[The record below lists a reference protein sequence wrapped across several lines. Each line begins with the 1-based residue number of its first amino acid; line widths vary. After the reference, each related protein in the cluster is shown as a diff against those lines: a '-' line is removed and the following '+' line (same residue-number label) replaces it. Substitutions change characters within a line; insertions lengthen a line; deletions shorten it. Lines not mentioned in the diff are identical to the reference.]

1 MKLLEY
7 QQAFGAWDRT
17 SEAMRRSIDTWFRLY
32 YRSGGDQE
40 SDPCQRI
47 AYSIVSK
54 LCKAIF
60 SEYRIEAQTPFYRGI
75 LQELAGCHRQAMEL
89 ALVGGESYLKP
100 CIGERGITLTVI
112 PRDQMLVFGRDPEG
126 ELTDVGTVERCAQG
140 RYYYTLLERRTVNA
154 QGLLTI
160 QNTLYRSLNDRTL
173 GTRVPL
179 SALRRYSDLA
189 ESYTY
194 PVAFGGVGLVR
205 LRTPMLN
212 CVDGSR
218 EGVSVYAPAVDL
230 IANIDRNEAQLC
242 GEFDRGES
250 RIITSRDLLDEN
262 QRLTDHLFI
271 GLDEDPQQVG
281 FHIFSPQLR
290 EQSFLAR
297 KQEYLRNV
305 ESVIGLKR
313 GMLADVNTNL
323 RTATEISASEGEFN
337 LTVLDLQRMWER
349 AVCRLL
355 QLCRQLAVLYGMGSH
370 PEAKLQVDWGNG
382 VLFDEDKLWQEY
394 RQMALDGL
402 IAPEVALGWRFNMPA
417 VTQADRAAIRSRYMP
432 AKQTETP
439 SSP

>member
-17 SEAMRRSIDTWFRLY
+17 SEAMRKAIATWFRLY
-32 YRSGGDQE
+32 YKSGADQTT
-40 SDPCQRI
+40 DPCQRV

-60 SEYRIEAQTPFYRGI
+60 SEYRATGENPFYAGI
-75 LQELAGCHRQAMEL
+75 LQHLARCHRQAMAL
-89 ALVGGESYLKP
+89 ALVGGESYIKP
-100 CIGERGITLTVI
+100 CIEHGGITLSVI
-112 PRDQMLVFGRDPEG
+112 PRDRVLVFARDPEG
-126 ELTDVGTVERCAQG
+126 ELTDVGTVEKCTQG
-140 RYYYTLLERRTVNA
+140 RYYYTLLERRTLDE

-160 QNTLYRSLNDRTL
+160 RNTLYRSLNAHSL
-173 GTRVPL
+173 GTAIPL
-179 SALRRYSDLA
+179 GTLARYSTLA

-194 PVAFGGVGLVR
+194 PVPLEGLGLVR

-230 IANIDRNEAQLC
+230 ICNIDRNEAQLC

-290 EQSFLAR
+290 EQAYLAR

-337 LTVLDLQRMWER
+337 LTVLDFQRMWQR
-349 AVCRLL
+349 AVEQLFA
-355 QLCRQLAVLYGMGSH
+355 LCRTLARLYGLGSF
-370 PEAKLQVDWGNG
+370 PAEAPQIDWGNG

-394 RQMALDGL
+394 RQMVLDGL

-417 VTQADRAAIRSRYMP
+417 QTEADRAAIRKRYMP
-432 AKQTETP
+432 QMQPKNA
-439 SSP
+439 

>member
-17 SEAMRRSIDTWFRLY
+17 SDCMRKSIDTWFRLY
-32 YRSGGDQE
+32 YHSGADAQC
-40 SDPCQRI
+40 DPCQRV
-47 AYSIVSK
+47 AYSVVSK

-60 SEYRIEAQTPFYRGI
+60 SEYNALCDDPFYQKI
-75 LQELAGCHRQAMEL
+75 LRALSGCHRQAMEL
-89 ALVGGESYLKP
+89 TLVGGESYLKP
-100 CIGERGITLTVI
+100 YIGTNGIGLTAI
-112 PRDQMLVFGRDPEG
+112 PRDRVLVFGRDPEG
-126 ELTDVGTVERCAQG
+126 ELTDVGTVEKSVRG
-140 RYYYTLLERRTVNA
+140 KYYYTLLERRTLDDA
-154 QGLLTI
+154 GRLTI
-160 QNTLYRSLNDRTL
+160 QNSLYRSLNAHTL

-179 SALRRYSDLA
+179 TALPCYSALA
-189 ESYTY
+189 EVYTY
-194 PVAFGGVGLVR
+194 PKSLGGIGFVR

-212 CVDGSR
+212 CVDGSA

-230 IANIDRNEAQLC
+230 IRNIDRNEAQLC

-290 EQSFLAR
+290 EQSYLER

-305 ESVIGLKR
+305 ESLIGLKR

-337 LTVLDLQRMWER
+337 LTVLDFQRMWES
-349 AVCRLL
+349 AVQALL
-355 QLCRQLAVLYGMGSH
+355 GLCRQLAEVYGLGRF
-370 PEAKLQVDWGNG
+370 PEPKLQMDWGNG

-394 RQMALDGL
+394 RQMALDGM

-417 VTQADRAAIRSRYMP
+417 VTEKERAAIRSRYMP
-432 AKQTETP
+432 KI
-439 SSP
+439 SPGQA

>member
-17 SEAMRRSIDTWFRLY
+17 SELMRKSIDTWFSLY
-32 YRSGGDQE
+32 YRSGEDQKT
-40 SDPCQRI
+40 DPCQRI
-47 AYSIVSK
+47 AYSVVSK

-60 SEYRIEAQTPFYRGI
+60 SEYHGVSQTPFYQGL
-75 LQELAGCHRQAMEL
+75 LQELSRCHRQAMEL
-89 ALVGGESYLKP
+89 TLVGGECYVKP
-100 CIGERGITLTVI
+100 CIGEKGIYLTVI
-112 PRDQMLVFGRDPEG
+112 PRNRVLVFGRDPQG
-126 ELTDVGTVERCAQG
+126 ELTDMGTVEKSTQG
-140 RYYYTLLERRTVNA
+140 RYYYTLLERRTLDER
-154 QGLLTI
+154 GFLTI
-160 QNTLYRSLNDRTL
+160 RNSLYRSLNAHSL
-173 GTRVPL
+173 GTEVPL
-179 SALRRYSDLA
+179 SALPCYQALA
-189 ESYTY
+189 RQYTF
-194 PVAFGGVGLVR
+194 PEKLGGIGLVR

-212 CVDGSR
+212 CVDGSS

-230 IANIDRNEAQLC
+230 IRNIDRNEAQLC

-262 QRLTDHLFI
+262 QQLTDHLFI

-290 EQSFLAR
+290 EQSYLAR

-337 LTVLDLQRMWER
+337 LTVLDFQRMWEK
-349 AVCRLL
+349 AL
-355 QLCRQLAVLYGMGSH
+355 QELFSLCRVLAQLYGLGKF
-370 PEAKLQVDWGNG
+370 PEEAPQVDWGNG

-417 VTQADRAAIRSRYMP
+417 VTEKDREVIRTRYMP
-432 AKQTETP
+432 KKEI
-439 SSP
+439 SPDPA

>member
-17 SEAMRRSIDTWFRLY
+17 SESMRKAVSEWFRLY
-32 YRSGGDQE
+32 YCSGSDPQ

-47 AYSIVSK
+47 AYSVVSK
-54 LCKAIF
+54 LVKAIF
-60 SEYRIEAQTPFYRGI
+60 SEYRTVCREPFYKD
-75 LQELAGCHRQAMEL
+75 LTQELAGCHRQAMEL
-89 ALVGGESYLKP
+89 TLVGGESYLKP
-100 CIGERGITLTVI
+100 CIGKTGISLTVI
-112 PRDQMLVFGRDPEG
+112 PRNRVLVFGRDPAG
-126 ELTDVGTVERCAQG
+126 ELTDVGTVEKSTQG
-140 RYYYTLLERRTVNA
+140 TYYYTLLERRCLDE
-154 QGLLTI
+154 QGRLTI
-160 QNTLYRSLNDRTL
+160 QNSLYRSLNAHTL
-173 GTRVPL
+173 GNRVPL
-179 SALRRYSDLA
+179 HTLPCYSDLA

-194 PVAFGGVGLVR
+194 PEPLGGVGLVR

-212 CVDGSR
+212 CVDGSN

-230 IANIDRNEAQLC
+230 IRNIDRNEAQLC

-262 QRLTDHLFI
+262 RLLTDHLFI

-290 EQSFLAR
+290 QQSYLDR
-297 KQEYLRNV
+297 KQAYLRDV

-313 GMLADVNTNL
+313 GMLADVNTSI

-337 LTVLDLQRMWER
+337 LTVLDFQRMWEQAAR
-349 AVCRLL
+349 QLFM
-355 QLCRQLAVLYGMGSH
+355 LCRRLAKLYGFGRF
-370 PEAKLQVDWGNG
+370 PEPEVQMDWGNG

-432 AKQTETP
+432 EICRDPA
-439 SSP
+439 